1 MGRWKMRLKEE
12 NDPLSRTVCSKHLTG
27 KLVCFDF
34 RVLCIAGHRP
44 RALAMAQHLYS
55 IEAGRLCIVIEV
67 YNEDYRP

>member
-12 NDPLSRTVCSKHLTG
+12 TDPLSRTVCSKHLTG

-44 RALAMAQHLYS
+44 GALAMAQHLYS
-55 IEAGRLCIVIEV
+55 IEAGRFSIAIEM
-67 YNEDYRP
+67 